1 MKKIFTIIKQKKNM
15 RRGTLSLIH
24 GTIQTPFFMP
34 IATRAAVKNISPQEI
49 KALGAEIILSN
60 TYHLYQRPGLP
71 ILKKHKGL
79 HSFMAWDK
87 PILTDSGGFQVF
99 SLSHRRKITDHGV
112 QFRSEI
118 DGREISLTPESVIDA
133 QLTIGSDIIMVLDEC
148 PPWPATK
155 KYAEQSLERTL
166 LWARRSKI
174 HFEKRTRGLKKR
186 PLLFGIVQGSTFK
199 DLRIKS
205 AKELVAIG
213 FDGYAIG
220 GVSVGE
226 PFKEKLKVLEWALPY
241 VPKDKPR
248 YLMGLG
254 KPEEIAA
261 AVERGVDMFDC
272 VIPTREA
279 RHGRLYIFN
288 PKFKKK
294 DRKITGKNF
303 YTTININN
311 AQFAEDLTPPDKR
324 CSCPACAQFTKAYLH
339 HLFKTQESFGQ
350 RLSSLHNVRF
360 FIELMERLRLI
371 Q

>member
-1 MKKIFTIIKQKKNM
+1 M
-15 RRGTLSLIH
+15 RYGVLSLMH
-24 GTIQTPFFMP
+24 GSVHTPFFMP
-34 IATRAAVKNISPQEI
+34 IATRGAIKNISPEEI
-49 KALGAEIILSN
+49 RKLGAGIILSN

-71 ILKKHKGL
+71 VLKKHGGL
-79 HSFMAWDK
+79 HSFMAWNR

-99 SLSHRRKITDHGV
+99 SLAHRRKITDHGV
-112 QFRSEI
+112 SFRSEI
-118 DGREISLTPESVIDA
+118 DGREITLTPESVVDA

-155 KYAEQSLERTL
+155 KYTEQSLERTL

-205 AKELVAIG
+205 ATELVKIG

-226 PFKEKLKVLEWALPY
+226 PFKEKLKVLEWTLPHL
-241 VPKDKPR
+241 PKDKPR

-254 KPEEIAA
+254 KPEEIAI
-261 AVERGVDMFDC
+261 AVKKGVDMFDC

-279 RHGRLYIFN
+279 RHGRLYIF
-288 PKFKKK
+288 K
-294 DRKITGKNF
+294 DHKGRISGTNF
-303 YTTININN
+303 YKTININN
-311 AQFAEDLTPPDKR
+311 ARFTKDLTRADKH
-324 CSCPACAQFTKAYLH
+324 CTCPTCKQFTKAYLH
-339 HLFKTQESFGQ
+339 HLFKTQESLGQ
-350 RLSSLHNVRF
+350 RLTSLHNIRF
-360 FIELMERLRLI
+360 FIELMERLRN
-371 Q
+371 